1 MSFDFKKFTN
11 ELYEE
16 YNDSLTKE
24 DIDDL
29 LNLNDE
35 YNRDTPISTGK
46 RLIVDNV
53 RIIGEKE
60 ISANQD
66 YSGAK
71 IDFSLPF
78 DSGVNILIADNLKG
92 KSSIFKV
99 IKYALTGS
107 NSLKANIKKW
117 IHHVFVN
124 FSINKKKYTVYM
136 DLSKRSIS
144 AYLLN
149 GVVNTVESLETYSH
163 EILFEANS
171 ESSYENQINDFFFQ
185 QFTYYSLKW
194 TQKSSQKDS
203 DELLEAGASW
213 KTYFKSILLESKDS
227 RELMYGSQ
235 GKKVFQMLLGIE
247 LTYPINRLNI
257 KKEMLSFEKAKE
269 QSYTER
275 QKKQNENNLSKLQ
288 NRLKELDIEIKDNQS
303 KNQEKINLAP
313 IYKEYNTTLELIN
326 SENKNAQRI
335 EKDRYQKNKE
345 LNAIRS
351 KQNSNQV
358 EANRLNKDL
367 EKSIKQ
373 LNDIKEFIEIGI
385 LFSNLDIKHC
395 PSCNHGVSETQKK
408 VRLQEHKCS
417 LCSENIVDENRDVGK
432 EVYIEKIENL
442 ELTIKGLEQELKRL
456 AIQRKE
462 LQGSYDQ
469 CYSDIVSFEQKTDEI
484 NEVTS
489 LSIRLQELEDVIN
502 SAKKDI
508 TPDDSQKDKLIAEK
522 AVIQFQIQEL
532 SAIKPKSV
540 SDFEAKISLLD
551 AAIDK
556 LSEERHAIGARVI
569 NRLSKLMAD
578 EIQNLGLKSIT
589 EVKIDDNFEI
599 LYKQDNDFVKYDNI
613 AEGEQLRA
621 KIAFYLSL
629 IQLDIEFNFGRHTR
643 LLIIDSPGK
652 EEADFKYLEGL
663 TQVLNSIQARYGDNL
678 QILIGTAER
687 QLSGVLKNQTEFAVD
702 EYVF

>member
-16 YNDSLTKE
+16 YKDSLTKE
-24 DIDDL
+24 DVDDL
-29 LNLNDE
+29 LNLSDE

-78 DSGVNILIADNLKG
+78 NSGVNILIADNLKG
-92 KSSIFKV
+92 KSSVFKV

-124 FSINKKKYTVYM
+124 FSINEKQYTVYM

-144 AYLLN
+144 AYLFN
-149 GVVNTVESLETYSH
+149 GVINTVEGLETYSH

-203 DELLEAGASW
+203 NELLEAGASW

-257 KKEMLSFEKAKE
+257 KKEMLCFEKAKE

-275 QKKQNENNLSKLQ
+275 QKKQTEKNHSKLQ
-288 NRLKELDIEIKDNQS
+288 NRLVELDIEIKDNQL

-326 SENKNAQRI
+326 SENKKAQRI

-351 KQNSNQV
+351 KQNNNQV

-395 PSCNHGVSETQKK
+395 PSCNHDVSETQKK

-417 LCSENIVDENRDVGK
+417 LCNESIVDDNHDVDK
-432 EVYIEKIENL
+432 EVYIDKIENL
-442 ELTIKGLEQELKRL
+442 ELTIK
-456 AIQRKE
+456 
-462 LQGSYDQ
+462 
-469 CYSDIVSFEQKTDEI
+469 V
-484 NEVTS
+484 
-489 LSIRLQELEDVIN
+489 
-502 SAKKDI
+502 
-508 TPDDSQKDKLIAEK
+508 
-522 AVIQFQIQEL
+522 
-532 SAIKPKSV
+532 
-540 SDFEAKISLLD
+540 
-551 AAIDK
+551 
-556 LSEERHAIGARVI
+556 
-569 NRLSKLMAD
+569 
-578 EIQNLGLKSIT
+578 
-589 EVKIDDNFEI
+589 
-599 LYKQDNDFVKYDNI
+599 
-613 AEGEQLRA
+613 
-621 KIAFYLSL
+621 
-629 IQLDIEFNFGRHTR
+629 
-643 LLIIDSPGK
+643 
-652 EEADFKYLEGL
+652 
-663 TQVLNSIQARYGDNL
+663 
-678 QILIGTAER
+678 
-687 QLSGVLKNQTEFAVD
+687 
-702 EYVF
+702 